1 MTRSENVLVFGN
13 PGAGKSHTL
22 CAIAHELVLQG
33 HWVLF
38 KNCELFAQQL
48 LSAKRDLLLPQLLKK
63 LGRYEALIIDDIGY
77 VQQNRE
83 EMEVN
88 QKRID
93 RVKTGIIIVAIREK
107 Y

>member
-1 MTRSENVLVFGN
+1 MLVQ
-13 PGAGKSHTL
+13 
-22 CAIAHELVLQG
+22 E
-33 HWVLF
+33 
-38 KNCELFAQQL
+38 L
-48 LSAKRDLLLPQLLKK
+48 LSAERDLLLPQLLKK